1 MRSFLRALTCTAFAL
16 VSCAALAETKPAPAK
31 PAAQAPQ
38 AKQEMKM
45 ETAQL
50 VGLIKSTIMAL
61 QHANQTG
68 NYSVLR
74 DLGTPVF
81 RERFDQ
87 AQLTAVFYN
96 LRKRGIDFTPI
107 LFLPADLT
115 RKPEMTAGNELH
127 IVGDFQ
133 TEPLRIQYDLLF
145 SSNRWR
151 LADQWDGGRR
161 CAPTGHRDGARPCH
175 ERARVRKRTAVVRHP
190 VSRAVTASQIDRE
203 QCLSSEASEDDK
215 SIAGKV
221 APDANPFPA
230 QPANARVRP

>member
-1 MRSFLRALTCTAFAL
+1 MRSFLRALTFTAFAFA
-16 VSCAALAETKPAPAK
+16 SCAALAETKPAPAK

-38 AKQEMKM
+38 AKQELKM

-96 LRKRGIDFTPI
+96 LRSRGINFTPI
-107 LFLPADLT
+107 LFLPANLT
-115 RKPEMTAGNELH
+115 KQPEMTEGNELH
-127 IVGDFQ
+127 VVGDFQ
-133 TEPLRIQYDLLF
+133 TQPMRIQYDLLF
-145 SSNRWR
+145 LQIDGVWR
-151 LADQWDGGRR
+151 INGHGGGRR
-161 CAPTGHRDGARPCH
+161 SCAGHA
-175 ERARVRKRTAVVRHP
+175 TAP
-190 VSRAVTASQIDRE
+190 APAVSAP
-203 QCLSSEASEDDK
+203 SSGMPSV
-215 SIAGKV
+215 GHQ
-221 APDANPFPA
+221 
-230 QPANARVRP
+230 QPAKPTANNTPEKKPQKTTSQ